1 MIPLKRLYL
10 VSGFDDA
17 DVERLAALLQR
28 KYVDGSVRFLARPY
42 PVKAEKRAT
51 YLKALVQSANDLIF
65 GPGIATNFCRKQ
77 DQPCVLEAAKG
88 NAGRRGTCERAKAG
102 ETACARSRPQLIVVI
117 SADQLFNQVFDKLGR
132 GTLILRLPGPR
143 LPPIDALKN
152 LIDAFEPIAT
162 AVISNVTN
170 RNKSLYAALVPDRN
184 FQRLGGHRIA
194 ADAQANPACFAAT
207 LKQYHER
214 LYRGDFIN
222 PKKPGIHG
230 AYMLDPDTA
239 FQEDHLHRNVQTIGI
254 ESRRDGFHLLNAY
267 HVYGVKSDPG
277 FHFDVMNVGG
287 GMIGPILTDVLT
299 GKSNGGAET
308 HLNATPCDRLL

>member
-17 DVERLAALLQR
+17 DVERLAAELQR

-65 GPGIATNFCRKQ
+65 GPGTATNFCRKQ

-88 NAGRRGTCERAKAG
+88 KAGRQGTCERAKAG

-132 GTLILRLPGPR
+132 ATLILRLPGPR

-152 LIDAFEPIAT
+152 EIDAFEPIAT
-162 AVISNVTN
+162 AVVSNVTN
-170 RNKSLYAALVPDRN
+170 RNKSVYAALVPDRN
-184 FQRLGGHRIA
+184 FQRLGGHQIA

-230 AYMLDPDTA
+230 AYMLDTRHRFSGRSSAPQRPDDPYREPARRLPPTKRLSCIWGEERSRLP
-239 FQEDHLHRNVQTIGI
+239 FRHHERRR
-254 ESRRDGFHLLNAY
+254 RRDR
-267 HVYGVKSDPG
+267 P
-277 FHFDVMNVGG
+277 HFDGCADWKV
-287 GMIGPILTDVLT
+287 
-299 GKSNGGAET
+299 
-308 HLNATPCDRLL
+308 